1 MDCTGPMRTMIGSD
15 DGSLPGVGAAASP
28 WIGGDETVF
37 QFIEDFG
44 EITAGTRLA
53 FPHAGRVSGEPN
65 GRSYLPVDAAGA
77 EIVAI
82 DGQGRPALLRNPVGS
97 GCAVLCTYPLE
108 YLAARTPRANPES
121 TWRIYSA
128 LAPISGVSRPVR
140 VDDPRVSAGLLRG
153 GVDDTAL
160 IVNCSPEAISVE
172 PILEDDIELQQ
183 AEGELT
189 LGPFGVAAIAC
200 RSAVRRD
207 RATERDLVLQATST
221 VGRAEGRDARA

>member
-1 MDCTGPMRTMIGSD
+1 MRSRIGSD

-28 WIGGDETVF
+28 WIGDDETVF
-37 QFIEDFG
+37 QFVEDFG

-97 GCAVLCTYPLE
+97 GCAVL
-108 YLAARTPRANPES
+108 
-121 TWRIYSA
+121 
-128 LAPISGVSRPVR
+128 
-140 VDDPRVSAGLLRG
+140 
-153 GVDDTAL
+153 
-160 IVNCSPEAISVE
+160 
-172 PILEDDIELQQ
+172 LEDDIELQQ

-189 LGPFGVAAIAC
+189 LGPFGVAAVAC
-200 RSAVRRD
+200 RSAVDRD
-207 RATERDLVLQATST
+207 RATERDLVLQATSM
-221 VGRAEGRDARA
+221 VGRTERRDARA